1 MDRPNYILL
10 GFENPLLDIQCR
22 PETALLEK
30 YGLEANN
37 AILAEEKH
45 MPLYDEIVKN
55 YEVVYVA
62 GGAAQNTIRGAQVLL
77 PPNSTVYIGAISDD
91 ANGDQLRKAA
101 EKDGIRPEYM
111 ITKVA
116 PTGLCAVLI
125 TGHHRSLVTSLGA
138 AEKYSVQHLQSPSVW
153 KFVEGAKY
161 FYLGAFA
168 ITHDG
173 GYDTSIALAKHSVS
187 EGKVFAM
194 NLSAPFLS
202 MFFKKRLDALS
213 KYWDIVFGN
222 ETEAEAFAEASGWPK
237 DSIPDIALRISQLP
251 KETSTPRL
259 VVITQGQNPTV
270 VAMGGSVTQY
280 QVNSVNV
287 DDIVDTNGAGDAF
300 CGGFM
305 GLFANGEKNISKCV
319 KAGHWLA
326 EIVIKRVGPT
336 YPPAEARVPFKG

>member
-10 GFENPLLDIQCR
+10 GFENPLLDIQCH
-22 PETALLEK
+22 PEPALLEK

-45 MPLYDEIVKN
+45 LPLYDEIVKN
-55 YEVVYVA
+55 HEVVYVA

-77 PPNSTVYIGAISDD
+77 PPNSTVYIGAVSDD

-111 ITKVA
+111 TTKAV

-138 AEKYSVQHLQSPSVW
+138 AEKYSVEHLQSPSVW

-161 FYLGAFA
+161 FYLGSFA
-168 ITHDG
+168 LTHDG
-173 GYDTSIALAKHSVS
+173 GYATAIALAKHSVS

-202 MFFKKRLDALS
+202 MFYKDRLDALS

-222 ETEAEAFAEASGWPK
+222 ESEAEAYAEASGWPK
-237 DSIPDIALRISQLP
+237 ESIPDIALRISKLP
-251 KETSTPRL
+251 KETLTSRL
-259 VVITQGQNPTV
+259 VVITQGRDPTV
-270 VAMGGSVTQY
+270 VAIGGSVTQY
-280 QVNSVNV
+280 PVHPV
-287 DDIVDTNGAGDAF
+287 DEADIVDTNGAGDGF

-305 GLFANGEKNISKCV
+305 GLFANGERDIARCV
-319 KAGHWLA
+319 NAGQWLA
-326 EIVIKRVGPT
+326 SIVIKRVGPT
-336 YPPAEARVPFKG
+336 YPPAEERVPFKG